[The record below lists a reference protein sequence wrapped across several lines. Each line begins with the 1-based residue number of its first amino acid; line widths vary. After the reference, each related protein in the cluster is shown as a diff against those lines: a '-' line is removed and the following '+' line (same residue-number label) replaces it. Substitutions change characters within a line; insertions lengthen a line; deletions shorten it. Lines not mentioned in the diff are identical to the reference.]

1 MGLSIISKNRDT
13 EHNIS
18 ILIRDA
24 VTLKFRGKIFF
35 QIIHKI
41 VLLPESLTRVSDN

>member
-18 ILIRDA
+18 ILVRDA
-24 VTLKFRGKIFF
+24 VTLKFRGKNFF
-35 QIIHKI
+35 
-41 VLLPESLTRVSDN
+41 SDHT